1 MKSSYT
7 EKILKILGQNRA
19 VSLSDLE
26 TQILDENRETA
37 HSIITTK
44 KPDTKAKTAFKR
56 SLKSLSDSGIINQH
70 DSGQNTY
77 ALLTRE
83 GRRRAISLQIS
94 EQSAVLPHWD
104 GYWRMVLLDLPE
116 SRKAERESLRYLLK
130 KAGFIC
136 LKNSVWISP
145 FPFEHMFSSI
155 KSDMGLTTEMMIFTT
170 NTLDPET
177 TNEVMKFFQ

>member
-1 MKSSYT
+1 M
-7 EKILKILGQNRA
+7 
-19 VSLSDLE
+19 
-26 TQILDENRETA
+26 
-37 HSIITTK
+37 
-44 KPDTKAKTAFKR
+44 
-56 SLKSLSDSGIINQH
+56 
-70 DSGQNTY
+70 
-77 ALLTRE
+77 
-83 GRRRAISLQIS
+83 SLQIS
-94 EQSAVLPHWD
+94 EQTAVLPHWD

-155 KSDMGLTTEMMIFTT
+155 KSDMGLATEMMIFTT

-177 TNEVMKFFQ
+177 TNEVIKFFQ